1 MRFLV
6 SIIGTIGLFAMGFVF
21 LILARLTQ
29 KWQVVTK
36 IRSYYYMFYV
46 SAVLVGIASIV
57 RLLRIGYLEVK
68 TGPQFL
74 LEPQSWFYLLF
85 YYIPLAVGVTI
96 SLGVTWKSWGWLMG
110 EPGD

>member
-1 MRFLV
+1 MRLLISVIGMTGLV
-6 SIIGTIGLFAMGFVF
+6 AMGFVF

-29 KWQVVTK
+29 KWEVVTK
-36 IRSYYYMFYV
+36 IRSYYHMFYV
-46 SAVLVGIASIV
+46 AAVMVGIAVVV
-57 RLLRIGYLEVK
+57 RLLRIGYLEAK

-85 YYIPLAVGVTI
+85 YYIPLAASVTI
-96 SLGVTWKSWGWLMG
+96 SLGVTWKSWGWLLG